1 MNLDPKRLQ
10 SVPLFQGLSKKE
22 LDLLSR
28 SMDEVDLPEGR
39 ELASEG
45 TFAYE
50 FFIIEEGTARVTRGG
65 EQVGELGP
73 GDFFGEIG
81 LLDSERRTATVTTTS
96 PMAAIVMTGYEFRAM
111 ERDQP
116 KIAQQVRQIIE
127 ERLAKDR
134 GQG

>member
-1 MNLDPKRLQ
+1 MDPKRLQ

-73 GDFFGEIG
+73 GDYFGEIA

-116 KIAQQVRQIIE
+116 KIAQQVRQMIE

>member
-1 MNLDPKRLQ
+1 MDPKRLQ

-28 SMDEVDLPEGR
+28 SMDEIELPEGR

-50 FFIIEEGTARVTRGG
+50 FFIIENGNASVTRGG
-65 EQVGELGP
+65 EQVSELGP

-81 LLDSERRTATVTTTS
+81 LLEAERRTATVTTTS
-96 PMAAIVMTGYEFRAM
+96 PMQAIVMTGYEFRAM

-116 KIAQQVRQIIE
+116 QVARQVRQKIE
-127 ERLAKDR
+127 ERLAADRR

>member
-1 MNLDPKRLQ
+1 LDPKRLR
-10 SVPLFQGLSKKE
+10 SVPLFEGLSKKE
-22 LDLLSR
+22 LDRLSR

-39 ELASEG
+39 ELAREG

-65 EQVGELGP
+65 EQVGELEP

-81 LLDSERRTATVTTTS
+81 LLESERRTATVTTTS
-96 PMAAIVMTGYEFRAM
+96 PMQAIVMTGYEFRAM

-116 KIAQQVRQIIE
+116 QIAQQVRRMIE
-127 ERLAKDR
+127 ERLAADRRDR
-134 GQG
+134 G